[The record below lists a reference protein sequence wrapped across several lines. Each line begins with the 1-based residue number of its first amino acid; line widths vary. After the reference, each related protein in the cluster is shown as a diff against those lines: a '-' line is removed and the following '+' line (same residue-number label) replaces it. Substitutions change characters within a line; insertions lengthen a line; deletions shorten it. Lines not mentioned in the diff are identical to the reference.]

1 PTPGEVVNPLGLR
14 PILYKT
20 TIIGRNGISENAN
33 DCALRKFIKVI
44 FDNWMHNLPCALVL
58 YQFVIEAVCAQKLV
72 KFTICVNSGEKKT
85 KKSNSGLFFCR
96 TLF

>member
-1 PTPGEVVNPLGLR
+1 MFKNAN
-14 PILYKT
+14 
-20 TIIGRNGISENAN
+20 IGRKQISGNVN
-33 DCALRKFIKVI
+33 DSALSKVI
-44 FDNWMHNLPCALVL
+44 EGIFECEMHNLTYVLAL

>member
-1 PTPGEVVNPLGLR
+1 LFKNAN
-14 PILYKT
+14 
-20 TIIGRNGISENAN
+20 IGRKQISENVH
-33 DCALRKFIKVI
+33 DSALSKVI
-44 FDNWMHNLPCALVL
+44 EGIFDYEMHNLTYVLAL

>member
-1 PTPGEVVNPLGLR
+1 MHHQ
-14 PILYKT
+14 
-20 TIIGRNGISENAN
+20 
-33 DCALRKFIKVI
+33 
-44 FDNWMHNLPCALVL
+44 MHNSSDASTR
-58 YQFVIEAVCAQKLV
+58 YQFVLEAFWSQKLV